1 VSYTNKPMPTLFLKS
16 GREKPLLRHH
26 PWIFSGSVADIQ
38 GEPGLGETVDVRNS
52 KGDFLAWAAYSP
64 HSQIRAR
71 IWSWDEADVIDAE
84 FFRRRLKKSI
94 SARAKFILNQ
104 SSGGQDATR
113 LVYGESDALPGLVVD
128 RYGDTVVVQFLAAG
142 VEYWRDTIVDLILE
156 LVDTSR
162 IYERSD
168 VDVRIL
174 EGLALRNGL
183 LRGSELEDNILIHEN
198 GLKFWVDLKNGH
210 KTGFY
215 LDQRL
220 NHLQVGALAVD
231 RQVLDCFAYT
241 GGFTVSM
248 LASGAA
254 SVVAVDTSVNALA
267 LARENVKVNNL
278 PLDRIEWIEG
288 DVFQKLR
295 YFRDIGRQF
304 DMIVLDP
311 PKFAQTASQVAQ
323 AARGYKDI
331 NLLAF
336 KLLRSNG
343 LLVTFSC
350 SGGVN
355 EDLFQKIVAG
365 AALDADVEAQIIKRL
380 HQGPDHP
387 VALNYPEGAY
397 LKGFIIRVL

>member
-1 VSYTNKPMPTLFLKS
+1 MPTLFLKS
-16 GREKPLLRHH
+16 GREKPILRRH
-26 PWIFSGSVADIQ
+26 PWIFSGSVVDVH
-38 GEPGLGETVDVRNS
+38 GEPSLGETVDVRNS

-71 IWSWDEADVIDAE
+71 VWSWDEADVIDAE
-84 FFRRRLKKSI
+84 FFRRRLTKSI
-94 SARAKFILNQ
+94 SARAKIILNQ
-104 SSGGQDATR
+104 SSSGQDATR
-113 LVYGESDALPGLVVD
+113 LVYGESDGLPGLVVD
-128 RYGDTVVVQFLAAG
+128 RYGDTIVVQFLAAG

-198 GLKFWVDLKNGH
+198 GLKLWVDVKNGH

-220 NHLQVGALAVD
+220 NHLQVGALAAD

-278 PLDRIEWIEG
+278 PSDRIEWIEG